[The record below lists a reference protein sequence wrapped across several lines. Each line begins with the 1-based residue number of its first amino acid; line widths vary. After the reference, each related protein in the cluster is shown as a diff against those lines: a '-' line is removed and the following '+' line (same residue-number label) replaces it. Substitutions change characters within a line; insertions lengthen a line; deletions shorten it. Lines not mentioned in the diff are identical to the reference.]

1 MVFQLKSFK
10 FYSKT
15 WTLDALLVKKRRE
28 QELVNEIR
36 IEKNVTKSKHV
47 KKK

>member
-1 MVFQLKSFK
+1 MCYLMVFQLKSFK

-28 QELVNEIR
+28 QELVNEIQ
-36 IEKNVTKSKHV
+36 IEKKNVRENK
-47 KKK
+47 